1 MPMSVET
8 YRELALDRQP
18 ELEVN
23 GRGAADFRIS
33 LNHPGDT
40 PYHPCPEAFP
50 DEAVPSGEV
59 TVHRDWNGSGIFPG
73 TRRDIFVHTPFGLD
87 RAAGANLVV
96 FNDGVGYLSRKGAV
110 RAGQVIDTLVARGEI
125 PPTVGVFVN
134 PGSLRDDGEPDWDQR
149 RREYDPLTSDYG
161 RFLLV
166 ELLPFVETQERLRL
180 TDYPAGRIVC
190 GISSGGIAAF
200 TAAWRFPDRFGGVIS
215 HCGSFVN
222 IDGGHNYPFLVRSTP
237 RKPIR
242 VFIQSGENDGRNV
255 YGHWPMANQ
264 VMADAL
270 AFAGYDVRFEFG
282 AGGHTLR
289 HGGALFADTLRW
301 MFRPRA

>member
-8 YRELALDRQP
+8 YRELKLHRQP

-23 GRGAADFRIS
+23 GRGAEDFRPS
-33 LNHPGDT
+33 LNHVGDA

-50 DEAVPSGEV
+50 DETTPPGEV
-59 TVHRDWNGSGIFPG
+59 AAFRGWAGSKIFPG
-73 TRRDIFVHTPFGLD
+73 ARRDIFVHMPAGLD
-87 RAAGANLVV
+87 RAGGANLVI

-125 PPTVGVFVN
+125 APTVGVFVN
-134 PGSLRDDGEPDWDQR
+134 PGSLRDDAEPDWDQR
-149 RREYDPLTSDYG
+149 RREYDPLTTDYG
-161 RFLLV
+161 RFLIE
-166 ELLPFVETQERLRL
+166 ELLPFVQAETGVAFSDHPGQRV
-180 TDYPAGRIVC
+180 VC

-200 TAAWRFPDRFGGVIS
+200 TTAWRFPEQFGGVIS

-242 VFIQSGENDGRNV
+242 IFIQSGENDGRNV
-255 YGHWPMANQ
+255 YGHWPMANR

-270 AFAGYDVRFEFG
+270 EFAGYDVRFEFG
-282 AGGHTLR
+282 TGGHTLR

-301 MFRPRA
+301 MFRPR

>member
-18 ELEVN
+18 ELEMN
-23 GRGAADFRIS
+23 GRGAEDFRVS

-40 PYHPCPEAFP
+40 PYHPCLEAFP
-50 DEAVPSGEV
+50 DEAVPPGEV
-59 TVHRDWNGSGIFPG
+59 SAHRAWSGSRIFSG
-73 TRRDIFVHTPFGLD
+73 TRRDVFVHVPSGLD
-87 RAAGANLVV
+87 RAAGANLIV

-110 RAGQVIDTLVARGEI
+110 RAGQVIDALVARGEI
-125 PPTVGVFVN
+125 PPIVGIFVN

-161 RFLLV
+161 RFLIE
-166 ELLPFVETQERLRL
+166 ELLPFVEEKEGLRF
-180 TDYPAGRIVC
+180 TDDPAGRIVC

-200 TAAWRFPDRFGGVIS
+200 TAAWRFPEQFAGVIS

-282 AGGHTLR
+282 TGGHTLR
-289 HGGALFADTLRW
+289 HGGALFAETLRW
-301 MFRPRA
+301 MLRPRG

>member
-1 MPMSVET
+1 MPS
-8 YRELALDRQP
+8 
-18 ELEVN
+18 
-23 GRGAADFRIS
+23 
-33 LNHPGDT
+33 
-40 PYHPCPEAFP
+40 
-50 DEAVPSGEV
+50 
-59 TVHRDWNGSGIFPG
+59 
-73 TRRDIFVHTPFGLD
+73 GLD
-87 RAAGANLVV
+87 RAAGANLIV

-110 RAGQVIDTLVARGEI
+110 RAGQVIDTLIARGEI

-149 RREYDPLTSDYG
+149 RREYDPLTSDHG
-161 RFLLV
+161 RFLIE
-166 ELLPFVETQERLRL
+166 ELLPFVEAQHGLRF
-180 TDYPAGRIVC
+180 TDHPAGRIVC

-200 TAAWRFPDRFGGVIS
+200 TAAWRFPDRFGGVVS

-270 AFAGYDVRFEFG
+270 AFAGYDTRFEFG
-282 AGGHTLR
+282 TGGHTLR

-301 MFRPRA
+301 MFRPRG